1 MDLRALFHRK
11 GVFKSRALPCAVI
24 SVGNITAGGT
34 GKTPMTI
41 CLAKLLNSRGYK
53 VVVISRG
60 YGGTKEA
67 GGIVS
72 NGYRIAMDAGTAGD
86 EPYMMAVKL
95 HGVPVLVGKDRF
107 RLGILAVKRFDAKIV
122 ILDDGFQHIRLKR
135 NLDILLLDAKQ
146 PFGNGYLLPRGML
159 RESLRQLARADAF
172 VLTRSQPA
180 LSAPDQHVID
190 RLSGK
195 SPVFRCAHIPEVVT
209 RIPSDN
215 WLPGNL
221 RKIKDRLAPAFLK
234 GRKVFAFSGI
244 AQNESFFK
252 MVQSLGCKIRGMLTF
267 SDHHKY
273 TDEDF
278 KTICQTAKRAGADAL
293 LTTEKDYVRIAGQ
306 TKWPLDLLVLEVR
319 ISFGDQ
325 EDSFI
330 TFVKDRLGLKSPV
343 DIEKLQ

>member
-11 GVFKSRALPCAVI
+11 GVLKCRALPCAVI

-41 CLAKLLNSRGYK
+41 CLAKLLNSLGHK

-67 GGIVS
+67 GGGIVS
-72 NGYRIAMDAGTAGD
+72 SGQKIAMDAKAAGD

-95 HGVPVLVGKDRF
+95 HGVPVLVGKGRF
-107 RLGILAVKRFDAKIV
+107 KLGTLAVKRFDAKIV
-122 ILDDGFQHIRLKR
+122 ILDDGFQHIQLKR

-159 RESLRQLARADAF
+159 RESLRQLERADAF
-172 VLTRSQPA
+172 VLTRSQSILPG
-180 LSAPDQHVID
+180 SGQHVID
-190 RLSGK
+190 TLKGK
-195 SPVFRCAHIPEVVT
+195 GPVFQCAHIPEVVT
-209 RIPSDN
+209 RIPGDN

-221 RKIKDRLAPAFLK
+221 REIKDRLDPAFLK

-244 AQNESFFK
+244 AKNENFLE
-252 MVQSLGCKIRGMLTF
+252 MIQRLGCKIRGFLAF

-278 KTICQTAKRAGADAL
+278 KTILQAAKRAGVDAL
-293 LTTEKDYVRIAGQ
+293 LTTEKDYVRIAGK
-306 TKWPLDLLVLEVR
+306 TKWPLDLLVLGVR

-325 EDSFI
+325 EASFI
-330 TFVKDRLGLKSPV
+330 TFVKDRLGLESPV
-343 DIEKLQ
+343 AIE